1 MSRTILATAATL
13 AVAVCVPLTPA
24 ASQDDNAITVT
35 GPTARNAGEPA
46 DGVRQRTRLVADV
59 SVDFADL
66 DLRTEYG
73 RWVLDQR
80 LRIAADEACDQLDA
94 IDPPSGMGGAA
105 VDAGDCRSVA
115 FRSAAPQIRRA
126 ILSAG

>member
-1 MSRTILATAATL
+1 MPRSFLATAATL
-13 AVAVCVPLTPA
+13 VVAASLPLTPA
-24 ASQDDNAITVT
+24 MSQTDNAITVT
-35 GPTARNAGEPA
+35 GPTARSTGEPA
-46 DGVRQRTRLVADV
+46 NGVQQRMRLTSVV

-94 IDPPSGMGGAA
+94 IEPPSGMGGGS
-105 VDAGDCRSVA
+105 VDYDACRSLA
-115 FRSAAPQIRRA
+115 IKSAMPQMRRA
-126 ILSAG
+126 ILAAG